1 MLTDDLNCDIDEWI
15 REAETSTRDFRDK
28 KQKLAPFKNAGW
40 WDNGSTYLSYYRRF
54 ITKSGREYFTEVS
67 LSAEGHLI
75 WSRGGGLA
83 NLGTQEVRLEDAEQ
97 IIHFVKVLEERAISN
112 E

>member
-40 WDNGSTYLSYYRRF
+40 WDNGSTYLSYYKRFHNKNRNGVLYRSQPLSRR
-54 ITKSGREYFTEVS
+54 TLDLVPRRRSSKSRDARSSFGGCRANHPFRES
-67 LSAEGHLI
+67 L
-75 WSRGGGLA
+75 GGKGD
-83 NLGTQEVRLEDAEQ
+83 LE
-97 IIHFVKVLEERAISN
+97 
-112 E
+112 